1 MFWADSDKQHQQT
14 LIFKIKISFS
24 RKRKDVIEKI
34 QEFPKNKSAS
44 AIVHVVTND
53 MTNDVK
59 LLTSVRKIFHKA
71 KEILLST
78 QASFSSIFIEAHSK
92 FSSQTSTP

>member
-1 MFWADSDKQHQQT
+1 MFLVNSDKQHQQT

-24 RKRKDVIEKI
+24 RKLKDAIEI
-34 QEFPKNKSAS
+34 QEFPKNKPAS

-59 LLTSVRKIFHKA
+59 LLTSVRKICHKA
-71 KEILLST
+71 KKILLST
-78 QASFSSIFIEAHSK
+78 QASFSSIFTEAHSK